1 MIQLYIY
8 IDLKLGQYLIHLSV
22 LFLLFREFNLIPY
35 MSLIIVVISY
45 TFLVGLQRFY
55 GRTYQ
60 LLFGCFAVFFLC
72 LAPKSIISAFLSR
85 GFSKLRLA
93 RLTFSFN
100 CCAELFC
107 RSKVQ
112 RDPSKSLHAMSGFV
126 WQIFKPQIGCLA
138 PKSCA
143 NRAILE
149 DAGS

>member
-22 LFLLFREFNLIPY
+22 LFLLFREFNFNSLYVTYHRGYFVYFLSRASTLLRQDLLALI
-35 MSLIIVVISY
+35 
-45 TFLVGLQRFY
+45 R
-55 GRTYQ
+55 
-60 LLFGCFAVFFLC
+60 LLRCFFFLC
-72 LAPKSIISAFLSR
+72 LAPKSIISAFLLR

-126 WQIFKPQIGCLA
+126 W
-138 PKSCA
+138 
-143 NRAILE
+143 
-149 DAGS
+149 